1 MKAFIISNGQMSNN
15 DFYLNLFKE
24 QRPDYVICADGGAN
38 HLKKLGIIP
47 NTIIGDLDSISI
59 KDLEYYK
66 NLEVEIIKYP
76 TKKDETDTQL
86 AIQYATTLPIKEIVL
101 LGVIGDRIDHS
112 LGNIYLMED
121 IVLKG
126 LRVSIINE
134 NNIVYLINKEIEIY
148 GLIGEV
154 VSLLPYSDKVTG
166 ILSEG
171 LEYPLYNKD
180 MIKSNPYGISNVIN
194 KKRVK
199 ISIQSGL
206 LLVILSKDLN
216 V

>member
-47 NTIIGDLDSISI
+47 HTIIGDLDSISI

-199 ISIQSGL
+199 ISIQS
-206 LLVILSKDLN
+206 
-216 V
+216 

>member
-194 KKRVK
+194 KKR
-199 ISIQSGL
+199 
-206 LLVILSKDLN
+206 
-216 V
+216 

>member
-194 KKRVK
+194 KR
-199 ISIQSGL
+199 G
-206 LLVILSKDLN
+206 
-216 V
+216 

>member
-206 LLVILSKDLN
+206 LLVILSKDLT

>member
-134 NNIVYLINKEIEIY
+134 NNIVYLINK
-148 GLIGEV
+148 
-154 VSLLPYSDKVTG
+154 
-166 ILSEG
+166 
-171 LEYPLYNKD
+171 N
-180 MIKSNPYGISNVIN
+180 
-194 KKRVK
+194 
-199 ISIQSGL
+199 
-206 LLVILSKDLN
+206 
-216 V
+216 

>member
-154 VSLLPYSDKVTG
+154 VSLVPDSDKVTG

-206 LLVILSKDLN
+206 LLVILSKDLT